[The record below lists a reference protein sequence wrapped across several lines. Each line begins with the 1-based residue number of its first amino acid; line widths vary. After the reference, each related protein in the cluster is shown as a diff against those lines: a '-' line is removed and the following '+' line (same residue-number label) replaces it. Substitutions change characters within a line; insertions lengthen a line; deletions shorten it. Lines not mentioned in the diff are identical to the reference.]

1 MHNKIS
7 YNEYKVLRLL
17 MEDSRISVLD
27 ISRKLGLNR
36 NTVSNIIKKM
46 NSSIIERYTVE
57 TKEPEN
63 SLYIIIET
71 EDIDSIDKEE
81 LIEYFELANGHYIVI
96 MNRDALAGS
105 MRYISINMA
114 YRRVI
119 NRTPG
124 KIDLYCDYCNG
135 IITGK
140 PQTYET
146 VHGTL
151 YFCCNTCKGDYVNGG
166 SAIKSI
172 DK

>member
-7 YNEYKVLRLL
+7 YNESKVLRLL
-17 MEDSRISVLD
+17 MEDSRTSVLN
-27 ISRKLGLNR
+27 ISRKLALNR
-36 NTVSNIIKKM
+36 NTVSSIIKKL
-46 NSSIIERYTVE
+46 NANIIDRYTVE

-71 EDIDSIDKEE
+71 DNIDTIDQNEV
-81 LIEYFELANGHYIVI
+81 IEYFELANGHYIAI
-96 MNRDALAGS
+96 MNRDALTGS
-105 MRYISINMA
+105 IRYTNINMA

-140 PQTYET
+140 SQIYET
-146 VHGTL
+146 AHGPL
-151 YFCCNTCKGDYVNGG
+151 YFCCNTCKSDYINGG
-166 SAIKSI
+166 SAIKSME
-172 DK
+172 K